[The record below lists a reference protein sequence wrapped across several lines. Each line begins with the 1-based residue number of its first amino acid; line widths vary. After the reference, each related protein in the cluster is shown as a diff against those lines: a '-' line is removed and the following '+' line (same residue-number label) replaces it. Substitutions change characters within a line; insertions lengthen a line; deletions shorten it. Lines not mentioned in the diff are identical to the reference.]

1 MSWEFLKEH
10 FTGRLNNII
19 CNLRPYGHPY
29 SFMKNL
35 KYLIL
40 FISFTAF
47 QSCGVYSF
55 TGADIDYA
63 NTKTFQVS
71 YFQNNAPIIQPGI
84 DRDFTQSLQDLL
96 LNQTSLDL
104 VTANGDLVFEGEII
118 EYYIAPI
125 TATSQSTAAQ
135 NRLTIG
141 VNVRFFNT
149 KDEEKDF
156 EQRFSFYFD
165 YPGSSQLTGSTLDD
179 ALSVIFERI
188 TQDIFNKSLAN
199 W

>member
-1 MSWEFLKEH
+1 MKKLQHLLFLV
-10 FTGRLNNII
+10 LII
-19 CNLRPYGHPY
+19 
-29 SFMKNL
+29 
-35 KYLIL
+35 
-40 FISFTAF
+40 TAF

-55 TGADIDYA
+55 TGADIDY
-63 NTKTFQVS
+63 NSTKTFQVS
-71 YFQNNAPIIQPGI
+71 YFQNNARIIEPGI

-104 VTANGDLVFEGEII
+104 VNANGDLVFEGEIV
-118 EYYIAPI
+118 EYYVAPI

-141 VNVRFFNT
+141 INVRFFNT
-149 KDEEKDF
+149 KDETKDF
-156 EQRFSFYFD
+156 EQRFSFFYD

-179 ALSVIFERI
+179 AVGVIFERI